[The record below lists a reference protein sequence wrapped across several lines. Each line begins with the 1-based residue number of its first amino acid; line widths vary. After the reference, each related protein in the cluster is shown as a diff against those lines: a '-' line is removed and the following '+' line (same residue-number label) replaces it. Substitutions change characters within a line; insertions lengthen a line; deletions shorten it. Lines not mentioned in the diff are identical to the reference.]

1 MYSLLYV
8 VDVSLYFSE
17 IACNLSKNVALNYSK
32 FLSVI
37 VCFEITVVVVFSYPA
52 WRHFVW
58 VGGLYCIVIV
68 GIFWFISLSFY
79 GLSPCQ
85 NWHNTTKIGSLWGP
99 ARPRAY
105 NNATVVST
113 ASQLWP
119 HNDVIGYRPRRKK
132 ARGSS
137 AGEDTV
143 ISVYSL
149 YEKYFLD
156 MSFFL
161 NWIISMW

>member
-1 MYSLLYV
+1 MAI
-8 VDVSLYFSE
+8 
-17 IACNLSKNVALNYSK
+17 IAYNLSRNVALSFKMYFK
-32 FLSVI
+32 YVI

-105 NNATVVST
+105 NNATTVST

-149 YEKYFLD
+149 YEKYFL
-156 MSFFL
+156 
-161 NWIISMW
+161 NQIISMCQRMQLEN